1 MLLPNATIAEVVTHS
16 APEPIEGAPPW
27 LLGRIAWRGWRVPLV
42 SFTRLAGTAE
52 GDSELV
58 VRVAVLKALGGDPR
72 LPFIAVQTQGFPR
85 LTTLNAELIIP
96 THDGKGLPDG
106 VRAHVLV
113 RDDVAMIP
121 IWNGSRRTCSTCST
135 PATPASMPTSSR
147 PIRPIRSTL
156 CTEARAPE
164 QARGP
169 LAVLPEAIR
178 CLFGR
183 VSEERRHA
191 NDDPAQMRRD
201 GRRRLHLAARNHWS
215 GGKPPALPG
224 DACRGSARS
233 RSPGRRGR
241 PARR

>member
-1 MLLPNATIAEVVTHS
+1 MSDPLPREIRCVLVPVGEARMLLPNATIAEVVTYS
-16 APEPIEGAPPW
+16 APEPVEGAPHW

-42 SFTRLAGTAE
+42 SFTQLAGTAE

-121 IWNGSRRTCSTCST
+121 DLEWIEAHLLDLLDTGQDD
-135 PATPASMPTSSR
+135 AAAGEMP
-147 PIRPIRSTL
+147 PD
-156 CTEARAPE
+156 APG
-164 QARGP
+164 A
-169 LAVLPEAIR
+169 ADI
-178 CLFGR
+178 
-183 VSEERRHA
+183 
-191 NDDPAQMRRD
+191 
-201 GRRRLHLAARNHWS
+201 LH
-215 GGKPPALPG
+215 
-224 DACRGSARS
+224 
-233 RSPGRRGR
+233 
-241 PARR
+241 